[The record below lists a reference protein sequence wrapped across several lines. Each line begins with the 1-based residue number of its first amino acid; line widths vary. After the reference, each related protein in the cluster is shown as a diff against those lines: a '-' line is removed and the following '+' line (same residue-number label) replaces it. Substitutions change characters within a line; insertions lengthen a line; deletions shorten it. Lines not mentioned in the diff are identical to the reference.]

1 VGLAVQRLL
10 GVVLPVD
17 VEFPE
22 EVVAMILTDATT
34 AAITRARQFVEECGA
49 AKPGDRHQ
57 LREAWRKLLGLGDAS
72 SPGTAELYLMQVA
85 QDFAEA
91 VVALADGTSVARTD
105 RTLVAITKARNL
117 VQLFQP
123 GSFVSLDDA
132 RVFAEAV
139 VELADGTSVARVP
152 TQATAAV
159 VAAARRIA
167 TGEVVVEFT
176 REDLA
181 RAIVELAGARPN
193 KIDAARA
200 DRGDWDRAAGDA
212 LCASCESQLYDHP
225 VVPGIEWLRR
235 RCDGRLVKL

>member
-1 VGLAVQRLL
+1 VQPLL

-34 AAITRARQFVEECGA
+34 AAITRARQFVEMCGPPT
-49 AKPGDRHQ
+49 PGDRRQ
-57 LREAWRKLLGLGDAS
+57 LREAWRTLLGLGAGD
-72 SPGTAELYLMQVA
+72 SPGSAELYLMQIA

-91 VVALADGTSVARTD
+91 AVELANGTSVAR
-105 RTLVAITKARNL
+105 A
-117 VQLFQP
+117 
-123 GSFVSLDDA
+123 
-132 RVFAEAV
+132 
-139 VELADGTSVARVP
+139 P
-152 TQATAAV
+152 TQVTAAV
-159 VAAARRIA
+159 VAAARRIV

-193 KIDAARA
+193 KIDAFRV
-200 DRGDWDRAAGDA
+200 DHGDWERAAGDA
-212 LCASCESQLYDHP
+212 SCASCGSALHDHP
-225 VVPGIEWLRR
+225 AVPGIEWLRR